1 MRPAAYEGY
10 GGIVPSKKKKKKD
23 KNPVTMSAAGLMSFY
38 EDFDAVVKLGPVA
51 VVAIA
56 VIFAVAVLIVEMVA
70 PM

>member
-1 MRPAAYEGY
+1 MRRAAYEKY
-10 GGIVPSKKKKKKD
+10 GGMMPSKKKKKD

-56 VIFAVAVLIVEMVA
+56 VIFAVAVLIVEMIA

>member
-1 MRPAAYEGY
+1 M
-10 GGIVPSKKKKKKD
+10 PSKKKKKD

-38 EDFDAVVKLGPVA
+38 EDFEAVVRLSPVA

-56 VIFAVAVLIVEMVA
+56 VAFAVLVLIVEIVA